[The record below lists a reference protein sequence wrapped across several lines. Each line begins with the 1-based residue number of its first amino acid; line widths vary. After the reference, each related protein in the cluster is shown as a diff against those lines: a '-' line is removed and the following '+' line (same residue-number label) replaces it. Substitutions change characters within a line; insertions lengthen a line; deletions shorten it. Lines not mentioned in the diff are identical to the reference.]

1 MWDEWRS
8 DAVHSGSA
16 VILHNRNVKLQENI
30 LQVSFKK
37 LAEIY

>member
-8 DAVHSGSA
+8 DAVISGSA

-37 LAEIY
+37 LAEMY

>member
-8 DAVHSGSA
+8 NAVISGSA
-16 VILHNRNVKLQENI
+16 VILHNQNMKLQENI

-37 LAEIY
+37 LAEMY